1 MTNPVTTLHG
11 LYGITDA
18 TLLPDAR
25 LFTGVEQA
33 LQAGVRLIQY
43 RNKSGDARKRLLEA
57 RQLVALCEHYSGCL
71 IINDDVQLCRDSGAH
86 GVHLGQTDTPV
97 DVARQELGSAII
109 IGATCHQD
117 IALAHQ
123 AQEMG
128 ASYVAFG
135 RFFPSFT
142 KPGAPA
148 ADLSVLQAAKE
159 QLTVPTVAIGGVNAE
174 NGASLLASGANM
186 LAVAHSLFAT
196 NDIKAN
202 AESLLNLFQQQR

>member
-1 MTNPVTTLHG
+1 MSTLHG
-11 LYGITDA
+11 LYGITDES
-18 TLLPDAR
+18 LLSGTR
-25 LFTGVEQA
+25 LFAGVEQA

-43 RNKSGDARKRLLEA
+43 RNKSNNYNQRLSEA
-57 RQLVALCEHYSGCL
+57 RRLVALCEHYDGCL

-97 DVARQELGSAII
+97 DVARRELGNDII

-117 IALAHQ
+117 MALAHQ

-148 ADLSVLQAAKE
+148 ANLSVLQAAKE